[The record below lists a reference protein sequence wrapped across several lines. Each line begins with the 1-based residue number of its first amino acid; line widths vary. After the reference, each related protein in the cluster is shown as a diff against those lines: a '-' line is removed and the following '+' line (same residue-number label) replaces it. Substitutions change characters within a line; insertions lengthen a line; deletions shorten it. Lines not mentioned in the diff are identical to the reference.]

1 MDSPINLILDTY
13 FFVFSLNF
21 YLKYYFKNN
30 DNNYIYEENDNNNDN
45 GFNCF
50 NLNFQENLAVDLFI
64 KDVIIKLNE
73 LNIMWIWKLYIKF
86 YFPYNNINNNNNEY
100 FLSFDYLEILI
111 DKNSVFFYFF
121 LNIILITIQMFVI
134 TNYLKKKVI
143 IIFLK
148 AKLT

>member
-13 FFVFSLNF
+13 FVVFSLNF

-50 NLNFQENLAVDLFI
+50 NLNFQENLGVDLFI

-73 LNIMWIWKLYIKF
+73 LNNSESESY
-86 YFPYNNINNNNNEY
+86 
-100 FLSFDYLEILI
+100 LSNFIFHI
-111 DKNSVFFYFF
+111 
-121 LNIILITIQMFVI
+121 IILI
-134 TNYLKKKVI
+134 I
-143 IIFLK
+143 IMNIF
-148 AKLT
+148 

>member
-50 NLNFQENLAVDLFI
+50 NLNFQENLGVDLFI

-73 LNIMWIWKLYIKF
+73 LNNSESESY
-86 YFPYNNINNNNNEY
+86 
-100 FLSFDYLEILI
+100 LSNFIFHI
-111 DKNSVFFYFF
+111 
-121 LNIILITIQMFVI
+121 IILI
-134 TNYLKKKVI
+134 I
-143 IIFLK
+143 IMNIF
-148 AKLT
+148 